1 MNAIAAALFGL
12 IFGLGL
18 VISGMTDPNR
28 ILAFLDVAGDW
39 DPSLALVMAGAI
51 AVALPAYTVARR
63 AKTAVLDAAIH
74 LPDRKR
80 PVTASLVAGAAIFGV
95 GWGLSGLCPGPAI
108 VLLSTA
114 QQKAFLFLGA
124 VATGIW
130 AAALIQAKT
139 PTAPEAQP
147 GKSAEAIQRAV
158 GAEE

>member
-51 AVALPAYTVARR
+51 AVALPAYTLARG
-63 AKTAVLDAAIH
+63 AKTAVLDGTSH

-80 PVTASLVAGAAIFGV
+80 PVTASLVVGAALFGV

-114 QQKAFLFLGA
+114 QLKAFLFLGA

-130 AAALIQAKT
+130 AVALIQAKT
-139 PTAPEAQP
+139 RRAPEAQP
-147 GKSAEAIQRAV
+147 GKSAEAIQRPV
-158 GAEE
+158 GAPE